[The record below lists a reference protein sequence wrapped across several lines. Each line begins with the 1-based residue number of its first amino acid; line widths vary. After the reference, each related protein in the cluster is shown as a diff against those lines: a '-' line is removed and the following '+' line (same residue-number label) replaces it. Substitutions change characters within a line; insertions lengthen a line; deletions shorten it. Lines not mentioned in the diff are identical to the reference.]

1 MTGRVPLARRNL
13 FADRRRAAL
22 ATLGVAAALVLV
34 LLFDGLF
41 AGALRQATAYQRGW
55 QADLVVSQLGVRTM
69 HMSAS
74 ALPPATVGAARAVP
88 GVAWAEPIRYTSAV
102 VHAGLAEHFA
112 YVIGYDTATG
122 RGGPRRLVAGRPPTA
137 GQAVIDRLGAR
148 RLHVVVGRT
157 ITVLGRSWVVSG
169 LSAGETSIVNTTV
182 FVTNDDFAA
191 RRGPAVSYV
200 LVGTQPG
207 APVAAVGDRLAG
219 AISTATVQTR
229 AGFVRQEGNI
239 TRDMSAD
246 ILRIVT
252 VIGLL
257 IALAVIALTL
267 FTLTLARL
275 RDYGVLKALGAP
287 NRRLAAVVATQAA
300 WSVVLALAVAVLLA
314 IALGALVSHLAPA
327 ISITILPA
335 SVARTGAGAL
345 VVGALGSI
353 IPLRRVARVDPA
365 SVFRRAA

>member
-1 MTGRVPLARRNL
+1 MTGRVPLARRSL

-22 ATLGVAAALVLV
+22 ATVGVAAALSLV

-41 AGALRQATAYQRGW
+41 AGALHQATAYQRGW
-55 QADLVVSQLGVRTM
+55 QADLVVSQQGVRTM

-74 ALPPATVGAARAVP
+74 ALPPATVASARAVP
-88 GVAWAEPIRYTSAV
+88 GVLWAEPIRYTSAV
-102 VHAGLAEHFA
+102 VHAGPAEQFA

-122 RGGPRRLVAGRPPTA
+122 RGGPRHLVAGRPPTA

-157 ITVLGRSWVVSG
+157 ITVLGRPWVVSG
-169 LSAGETSIVNTTV
+169 LSAGGTSIVNTTV
-182 FVTNDDFAA
+182 FVTNDAFAGL
-191 RRGPAVSYV
+191 RGPAVSYI

-207 APVAAVGDRLAG
+207 AGVVAVGDRLA
-219 AISTATVQTR
+219 AAMPTATVQTR
-229 AGFVRQEGNI
+229 AGFVHEEGNI

-252 VIGLL
+252 LIGLL

-300 WSVVLALAVAVLLA
+300 WSVALALAVALLLA
-314 IALGALVSHLAPA
+314 IALAAIVSHLAPTL
-327 ISITILPA
+327 SIIIAPA

-345 VVGALGSI
+345 IVGALGSI